1 VPPKRALIFIF
12 ATVALN
18 TMGIGLILP
27 VLPDLLTELTDAPL
41 SEAAK
46 WGGLISLAYAGMQ
59 FLVGPTLGNLSDRFG
74 RRPVLL
80 VSQITMAI
88 DYIIMALASSLAML
102 FVGRILSGIA
112 GATIA
117 TASAFIADV
126 STKEDRTKNFGL
138 IGAGFG
144 IGFIFGP
151 AIGGLLGE
159 FGPRAPFYAAA
170 CLSFSNFLLGY
181 LVLPESLSRENRRA
195 FDWRRANPLGAL
207 LQIGKFPGVRLLL
220 LSLFLFEVAEAVY
233 PAIWVYFT
241 QESFGWGPVENGA
254 SLAAVG
260 LGFAFVQGYLIRVVE
275 PKFGPAWTFFIS
287 QIANLLSFVGLA
299 VAGAGWMVYV
309 LIPFAA
315 FGSMTKAALTGLMAN
330 QMPDN
335 AQGELQGL
343 IYSVIGVSMMIS
355 PVLMTQ
361 TFAVFTAG
369 DAPVYFP
376 GAPFLAAASLIA
388 LSMIVCLMALQGQ
401 KRPAPANMQG

>member
-1 VPPKRALIFIF
+1 MPPKRALIFIF

-46 WGGLISLAYAGMQ
+46 WGGLISLAYASMQ

-80 VSQITMAI
+80 VSQITLAV

-112 GATIA
+112 GATIS

-170 CLSFSNFLLGY
+170 CLSFANFLLGY
-181 LVLPESLSRENRRA
+181 LVLPESLARENRRA

-233 PAIWVYFT
+233 PAIWAYYT
-241 QESFGWGPVENGA
+241 QISFGWGPIENGA

-287 QIANLLSFVGLA
+287 QLANLLSFVGLA
-299 VAGAGWMVYV
+299 VIGAGWMVYA

-330 QMPDN
+330 QIPDN

-369 DAPVYFP
+369 DTPVYFP
-376 GAPFLAAASLIA
+376 GAPFLIAASLIA
-388 LSMIVCLMALQGQ
+388 LSIIVCLMALQGQ
-401 KRPAPANMQG
+401 KRPAPFNPQG